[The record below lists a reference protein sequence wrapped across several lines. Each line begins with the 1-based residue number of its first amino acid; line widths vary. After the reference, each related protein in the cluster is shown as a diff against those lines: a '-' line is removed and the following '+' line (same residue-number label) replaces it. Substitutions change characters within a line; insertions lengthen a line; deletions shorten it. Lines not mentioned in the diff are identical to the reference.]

1 MAVTSGSVS
10 IPNLADPRTFITHD
24 MGELWRDLR
33 HRDPVYWHSESNY
46 GPGFWVLSRYSDI
59 LNVLRND
66 NTFTSEKGN
75 VLATMLQG
83 GDTAAGRMLAVS
95 DGHYHTELRKLLL
108 KAFAPRVL
116 EPVVQRVRR
125 TARRLLT
132 EAIERGECDFA
143 RDIASVLPI
152 ETICDLLDV
161 PFADRPYIS
170 KLTKSALSFD
180 YESENGEDP
189 GARREI
195 VIYFSRLV
203 EERRQSLGLDPIS
216 LMATGEVDG
225 KRLDDL
231 TIIVNC
237 YSLIMGG
244 DGTNRLAMIGGL
256 KSLIDNPDQWAA
268 LKNGDVTPQ
277 ASCEEVLRWT
287 TPTMHFGRTAVT
299 DTTIADKDIRAGDLV
314 TLWFS
319 SANRDETV
327 FQEADTFDLGRS
339 PNKHMAL
346 GYGRH
351 FCLGGYLGRVEI
363 TAMLDALRVFV
374 AQMGQKGPEK
384 YIYSNFLQG
393 MRSLPVYLK
402 GDLSKVQDWE
412 D

>member
-1 MAVTSGSVS
+1 MVETSGSVS
-10 IPNLADPRTFITHD
+10 VPNLVDPRTFATYD
-24 MGELWRDLR
+24 MSELWRDLR
-33 HRDPVYWHSESNY
+33 HRDPVHWHPESDY
-46 GPGFWVLSRYSDI
+46 GPGFWVLSRYADV
-59 LNVLRND
+59 LKVLRD
-66 NTFTSEKGN
+66 DSAFTSEKGN
-75 VLATMLQG
+75 VLATMLHG
-83 GDTAAGRMLAVS
+83 GDSAAGRMLAVS

-108 KAFAPRVL
+108 KAFSPRVL
-116 EPVVQRVRR
+116 DYVVQRVRR

-132 EAIERGECDFA
+132 EAIGRGECDFA

-161 PFADRPYIS
+161 PSGDRPYIF
-170 KLTKSALSFD
+170 KLTKSAMSLD
-180 YESENGEDP
+180 YESQSGENPD
-189 GARREI
+189 ARREI

-203 EERRQSLGLDPIS
+203 EARRQSLGLDPIS

-237 YSLIMGG
+237 YSLVMGG

-256 KSLIDNPDQWAA
+256 KALIENPDQWVA

-277 ASCEEVLRWT
+277 VGCEEVLRWT
-287 TPTMHFGRTAVT
+287 TPTMHFGRTAVA
-299 DTTIADKDIRAGDLV
+299 DTTLADKNIAAGDLV
-314 TLWFS
+314 TLWFA

-327 FQEADTFDLGRS
+327 FPEPDTFDLGRS
-339 PNKHMAL
+339 PNKHMSL

-363 TAMLDALRVFV
+363 TAMLDALRTFV
-374 AQMGQKGPEK
+374 VEMEQKGPERH
-384 YIYSNFLQG
+384 IYSNFLQG
-393 MRSLPVYLK
+393 MSSLPVYLK
-402 GDLSKVQDWE
+402 GDLSKVPDWE